1 MRHVLEP
8 DQRTLHGHFSRELEP
23 VLTIE
28 PGDTVVF
35 NTLDSGW
42 GLEPYHAGAYRPRR
56 ELEHDGGHALT
67 GPVATRGAQP
77 GMTLQID
84 IGELVPSAHGACLAG
99 GWGSPHNELLGVV
112 GDGIVHAYTLA
123 DGVGVNQHGHTVQLR
138 PFLGVMGMPPAEPGE
153 HSTIPPRRTGGN
165 LDCKEL
171 VTGTTLFLPI
181 AVPGALFS
189 AGDGHAAQGDGEV
202 AGTAIE
208 CPMERAELTF
218 HLSALPI
225 TTPTARTPTHWIT
238 MGLDEDLDTAAVN
251 ALNAMLDLLQR
262 ERGLSRRDALAYA
275 SIHVDLR
282 ITQIVNETKGVHAC
296 TPAT

>member
-1 MRHVLEP
+1 MLHVLRP
-8 DQRTLHGHFSRELEP
+8 DQRTLHGHFARDLEP

-28 PGDTVVF
+28 PGDTVSF
-35 NTLDSGW
+35 GTLDSGW
-42 GLEPYHAGAYRPRR
+42 GLEPHHAGAYRPRR
-56 ELEHDGGHALT
+56 ELEHEGGHALT
-67 GPVATRGAQP
+67 GPVAIRGAQP
-77 GMTLQID
+77 GMTLQVD
-84 IGELVPSAHGACLAG
+84 IGELVPGSHGACLAG
-99 GWGSPHNELLGVV
+99 GWESAHNKLLGVV

-123 DGVGVNQHGHTVQLR
+123 DGVGVNQHGHRVQLR
-138 PFLGVMGMPPAEPGE
+138 PFLGVMGMPPDEPGE
-153 HSTIPPRRTGGN
+153 HSTIPPRVCGGN

-171 VTGTTLFLPI
+171 VSGTTLFLPI
-181 AVPGALFS
+181 AVAGGLFS

-208 CPMERAELTF
+208 CPMDRADLTF
-218 HLSALPI
+218 SLSDVPVR
-225 TTPTARTPTHWIT
+225 TPTARTPRHWIT

-282 ITQIVNETKGVHAC
+282 ITQIVNETKGAHAVLER
-296 TPAT
+296 T